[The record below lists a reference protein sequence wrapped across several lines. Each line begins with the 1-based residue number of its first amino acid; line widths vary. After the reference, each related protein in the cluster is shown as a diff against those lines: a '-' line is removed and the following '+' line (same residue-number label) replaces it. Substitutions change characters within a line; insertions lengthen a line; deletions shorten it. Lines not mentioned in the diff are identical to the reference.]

1 MSDLLRLLSRWF
13 EFGRLAARNLAGY
26 PLRSLLTTLG
36 VVFGIASVVTM
47 QALGAGAEEEILR
60 EIDRLGISNVILNSV
75 KPPDDGKGATRNR
88 WIPRYGITFEDL
100 EQIEATVPGL
110 RRALPVHSYS
120 GRAWYGSR
128 KEEVS
133 VIGVTPEYFEATKL
147 RIAQGRALTEQDE
160 RTRAPVCVVHLQLLR
175 GLGYFGDPIG
185 YRLKVDNQ
193 VYRVVGVLESDE
205 FRGYARKALAAPE
218 RGDTE
223 VYAPYST
230 VLTRIGTISVSRTA
244 GSFSGSNV
252 ELNQVIVEVAKK
264 EHVLVVARML
274 RTLLESSHEQR
285 DYELI
290 VPLELLEQRRQI
302 QQVFNVSLLLIAGI
316 SLLVGG
322 IGIANIMLATV
333 TERTR
338 EIGVRRAIGAKRRHI
353 VSQFLTETVALAV
366 LGGVLGVLTGIA
378 GVEIL
383 RWQTGWGLR
392 FTMESA
398 WVALVVSGMVGV
410 ISGMFPAWRASRLDP
425 IQALRYE

>member
-1 MSDLLRLLSRWF
+1 MLTLLSRWM
-13 EFGRLAARNLAGY
+13 EFGRLAALNLAGY

-60 EIDRLGISNVILNSV
+60 EIDRLGISNVIVNSV
-75 KPPDDGKGATRNR
+75 KPPDDGEGESRSR
-88 WIPRYGITFEDL
+88 WIPRYGVTFDDL
-100 EQIEATVPGL
+100 EQIRATVPGL
-110 RRALPVHSYS
+110 ARALPVHSYTE
-120 GRAWYGSR
+120 RAWIGSR
-128 KEEVS
+128 KEEVT
-133 VIGVTPEYFEATKL
+133 VVGVTPEYFDATKL
-147 RIAQGRALTEQDE
+147 RVAQGRALDQRDDD
-160 RTRAPVCVVHLQLLR
+160 AKAAVCVVNLQLLR
-175 GLGYFGDPIG
+175 GLGYYGDPIG
-185 YRLKVDNQ
+185 YRLQ
-193 VYRVVGVLESDE
+193 VGEQIYRVVGVLETEE

-230 VLTRIGTISVSRTA
+230 VLARVGTISVSRTS
-244 GSFSGSNV
+244 GSFTGSDV
-252 ELNQVIVEVAKK
+252 ELNQVIVEVARK
-264 EHVLVVARML
+264 EDVLEVARML
-274 RTLLESSHEQR
+274 RTLFESFHDQR

-290 VPLELLEQRRQI
+290 VPLELLAQRREI
-302 QQVFNVSLLLIAGI
+302 QKVFNVSLLLIAGI

-366 LGGVLGVLTGIA
+366 LGGALGIVAGLG
-378 GVEIL
+378 GVELL
-383 RWQTGWGLR
+383 RWQTGWGMK
-392 FTMESA
+392 FTLESA
-398 WVALVVSGMVGV
+398 WTALLVSGGVG
-410 ISGMFPAWRASRLDP
+410 ILSGMFPAWRASRLDP